1 MSFYYI
7 LWLINTFFKV
17 RLYQAGGDAWFG
29 VRLDLIS
36 FIYYSVKYHPN
47 TPLVL
52 KHLNIEIKLMEEIGV
67 VGRSGKSTLCLC
79 LFRMLEATEGII
91 TIDDVD
97 ISTISLE
104 ELGDNITLIP
114 QEPTLIEG
122 SLRENID
129 Y

>member
-1 MSFYYI
+1 MFM
-7 LWLINTFFKV
+7 LI
-17 RLYQAGGDAWFG
+17 R
-29 VRLDLIS
+29 I
-36 FIYYSVKYHPN
+36 
-47 TPLVL
+47 
-52 KHLNIEIKLMEEIGV
+52 
-67 VGRSGKSTLCLC
+67 
-79 LFRMLEATEGII
+79 LEATEDII

-104 ELGDNITLIP
+104 ELRDSISLIS

>member
-1 MSFYYI
+1 
-7 LWLINTFFKV
+7 
-17 RLYQAGGDAWFG
+17 
-29 VRLDLIS
+29 
-36 FIYYSVKYHPN
+36 
-47 TPLVL
+47 
-52 KHLNIEIKLMEEIGV
+52 MEKIGV
-67 VGRSGKSTLCLC
+67 VGRSGKSTLCL
-79 LFRMLEATEGII
+79 FRILEVTEGKI

-104 ELGDNITLIP
+104 ELIDSITVIP

>member
-1 MSFYYI
+1 
-7 LWLINTFFKV
+7 
-17 RLYQAGGDAWFG
+17 
-29 VRLDLIS
+29 
-36 FIYYSVKYHPN
+36 
-47 TPLVL
+47 
-52 KHLNIEIKLMEEIGV
+52 MEKIGV

-79 LFRMLEATEGII
+79 LFRILEVTEGKI

-104 ELGDNITLIP
+104 ELRDSITVIP